1 MFSLKPQE
9 FWFSR
14 NGYSYIIIIQNYC
27 SSFQTF
33 ISELQTRNMGAHKW
47 LWAVF
52 THAYLLLG
60 SCLTAHASAPLE
72 LGHRWWGVATD
83 SDLESA
89 LSLHVSMSDES

>member
-1 MFSLKPQE
+1 
-9 FWFSR
+9 
-14 NGYSYIIIIQNYC
+14 
-27 SSFQTF
+27 
-33 ISELQTRNMGAHKW
+33 MGAHKW

-83 SDLESA
+83 SNLESA
-89 LSLHVSMSDES
+89 LNLHVSMSDES